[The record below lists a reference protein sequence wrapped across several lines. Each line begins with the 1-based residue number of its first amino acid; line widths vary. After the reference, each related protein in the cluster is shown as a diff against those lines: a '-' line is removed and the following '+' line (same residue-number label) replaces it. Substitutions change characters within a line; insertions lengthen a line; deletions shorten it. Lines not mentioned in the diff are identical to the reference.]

1 MNKNSKKTTITN
13 RQREEEVQKGT
24 KEYQLRIL
32 EEQEAEQEIKNYKIP
47 PCVGHAFEKDLDA
60 NTEI

>member
-1 MNKNSKKTTITN
+1 MSKNFKNSTKTN
-13 RQREEEVQKGT
+13 RQREEEVRKGT

-60 NTEI
+60 DQ